1 MHTSEFFEQTTI
13 QDPWSEVPAEDWNN
27 WKWQLKNRITSL
39 EQLESL
45 LELSPEEREGCLL
58 ANKKL
63 SLAITPY
70 FFQFNQSF
78 RSSRPNPTTSHS
90 TS

>member
-45 LELSPEEREGCLL
+45 LELSPEEREG
-58 ANKKL
+58 A
-63 SLAITPY
+63 Y
-70 FFQFNQSF
+70 
-78 RSSRPNPTTSHS
+78 
-90 TS
+90 

>member
-63 SLAITPY
+63 SLTPP
-70 FFQFNQSF
+70 NQSEASISISLLLVYF
-78 RSSRPNPTTSHS
+78 CRKLFI
-90 TS
+90 